1 MTETMFFFG
10 TLRDPDLLER
20 VLGRRDYP
28 ALFPAR
34 LPDYRVRGV
43 KGAGFPMIE
52 AAPGALADGLALTG
66 LTEEDRARL
75 DFYEGAFGYRPYDVL
90 LEGGTPALVY
100 LPEPGQFSPA
110 GDWSLFEWQRAEGPL
125 SRAAAAEAMGFFGRK
140 TAAEV
145 GAMFH
150 MIRSRAASGLR
161 ARDSLHGARAFAGEA
176 HLDDRVTVYAKHFAL
191 DEFKVRHS
199 RYDGSM
205 SPPIDRAVFRP
216 PDATLVLP
224 YDPVRDRV
232 LLVEQVRMGPLIR
245 GDRQCWLLEPIAGHI
260 DAGETPQEAARR
272 EASEEAGLTLEALLP
287 VCESYASPGGS
298 AEFYYIF
305 AALADLPDGVAGT
318 GGLDA
323 EHEDIRSHLV
333 SFHDLMMLCDRM
345 EIANAPLL
353 IAAYWLARHRSR
365 LRDRLPD
372 ARSA

>member
-1 MTETMFFFG
+1 MTKTLFFFG
-10 TLRDPDLLER
+10 TLRDPHLLEI
-20 VLGRRDYP
+20 VLGRGDHPVPY
-28 ALFPAR
+28 AAR
-34 LPDYRVRGV
+34 LSGYRVRGV
-43 KGAGFPMIE
+43 AGAGFPMIE
-52 AAPGALADGLALTG
+52 AAAGASAEGLAVTG

-75 DFYEGAFGYRPYDVL
+75 DFYEGVFDYHPAEAVL
-90 LEGGTPALVY
+90 EDGTPALVY
-100 LPEPGQFSPA
+100 LPEPGRFSPE
-110 GDWSLFEWQRAEGPL
+110 GDWSLDAWQRADGPL
-125 SRAAAAEAMGFFGRK
+125 SRAAALEAMAYLGRK
-140 TAAEV
+140 TAAET

-150 MIRSRAASGLR
+150 MIRARAASTLR
-161 ARDSLHGARAFAGEA
+161 AQDSLHGALTFAGETRIVER
-176 HLDDRVTVYAKHFAL
+176 DRVYAKHFAL
-191 DEFKVRHS
+191 DEFTVRHS

-272 EASEEAGLTLEALLP
+272 EASEEAGLALDALLP
-287 VCESYASPGGS
+287 ICESYASPGGS
-298 AEFYYIF
+298 VEFYYIF
-305 AALADLPDGVAGT
+305 AALADLPDSAAGT

-333 SFHDLMMLCDRM
+333 SFDDLMMHCDRM

-353 IAAYWLARHRSR
+353 VAAYWLARHRAR